1 MTIYINGFKASK
13 ADLRKLE
20 NDSKA
25 GKVRVSA
32 KTTKKGNIA
41 FKTEG

>member
-13 ADLRKLE
+13 KELRKLE
-20 NDSKA
+20 NDSKN
-25 GKVRVSA
+25 GKIKLYA

-41 FKTEG
+41 FTTEG